1 MERETTTQEELR
13 RAHDSLETLQNRLED
28 ENRPPRGDEKA
39 TQDRLERKIARLH
52 LKADLEAQEEA
63 ERRKRIQESRMMTL
77 GSSSTNWGTFGSPD
91 STSRGSVRVS
101 SEPLTYES
109 EAPHSFFK
117 DMFLATRLGDQAAQA
132 RLQRHREEMRVERRD
147 LSSTDGV
154 GGDFIPPLHLAD
166 LWTTVAR
173 ASRPTANVVRNL
185 PLPSGTD
192 TLSIPKVLTG
202 SATSGHADLGTVQ
215 ETNPTTGKLDV
226 PVKTIAG
233 QVDVSRQALDRSAPG
248 LDEVLFQDL
257 IADYNMRLDL
267 QILTGS
273 GSGANAKGIL
283 SDANRL
289 VETWTQGHADCCL
302 VQ

>member
-1 MERETTTQEELR
+1 
-13 RAHDSLETLQNRLED
+13 
-28 ENRPPRGDEKA
+28 
-39 TQDRLERKIARLH
+39 
-52 LKADLEAQEEA
+52 
-63 ERRKRIQESRMMTL
+63 
-77 GSSSTNWGTFGSPD
+77 
-91 STSRGSVRVS
+91 
-101 SEPLTYES
+101 
-109 EAPHSFFK
+109 
-117 DMFLATRLGDQAAQA
+117 
-132 RLQRHREEMRVERRD
+132 
-147 LSSTDGV
+147 
-154 GGDFIPPLHLAD
+154 LAD

-202 SATSGHADLGTVQ
+202 SATSGHADLGNVQ

-226 PVKTIAG
+226 PVTTIAG

-273 GSGANAKGIL
+273 GSGASPKGIL
-283 SDANRL
+283 SDANRI
-289 VETWTQGHADCCL
+289 V
-302 VQ
+302 